1 MPETDPEITPR
12 ARGYRFGLFELDL
25 VSKRLLRQ
33 GQVVKIQEK
42 PFQLLT
48 TLLENAGEVIS
59 REQLRARLWPSD
71 TFVQFDDNLNTTVK
85 RAREA
90 LSDSAER
97 PRYIE
102 TVPRRGYRFI
112 PPVEQLASE
121 AGPPAPIDTESK
133 LSRSSLSVSLPWVFA
148 FLSVVLLAAGSWY
161 LFHRQSH
168 TLRASQN
175 EVMLAVLPFRNLSGS
190 SEQDYLSDGFTE
202 ELIAHLGRLAPRK
215 LGVIAQSSVAGI
227 QNPMGNISRVGHELG
242 VSYILEGSVSRI
254 DGQVNVTA
262 RLVQVSDQT
271 QAWTETYARP
281 AQELLTIERD
291 VAKSIAEALAIRLLP
306 SEENALARAATTNTE
321 AYDAYLAGVYQFDRG
336 TEQSFQ
342 NALTDFERAISLD
355 PAYAMAHNAIARTY
369 LELEGYHFLSSEEAY
384 RKAQEHVAL
393 ARKLDGD
400 LPQTH
405 ALLAALLQKMNP
417 HSPGIDEAYRKAI
430 ELNPSDA
437 FVRREYALYL
447 LSAVKQPS
455 AAIAQILEAA
465 RLDPLSVRTRCY
477 VAWILFSAD
486 RFREAQ
492 EQVTRALGLD
502 PNFPFALYIQGH
514 LFEHNHRFEA
524 AVMQFQKAVNSS
536 GRTPKFCLRLPMR
549 TCRPTGRGMPGGFSL
564 NSSSKAR
571 PNMSLPI
578 TYDVFRTNLGSS
590 CSSRESGMIGPVGG
604 AVAFWWE
611 ITRE

>member
-1 MPETDPEITPR
+1 MPETPPETNSHS
-12 ARGYRFGLFELDL
+12 RGYRFGLFELDL
-25 VSKRLLRQ
+25 VSQRLLRQ
-33 GQVVKIQEK
+33 DQVVRIQEK
-42 PFQLLT
+42 PFQLLAA
-48 TLLENAGEVIS
+48 LVENAGEVIS

-85 RAREA
+85 RVREA

-112 PPVEQLASE
+112 PPVERLPAEPEPLALLNTHS
-121 AGPPAPIDTESK
+121 A
-133 LSRSSLSVSLPWVFA
+133 LFRSSPSVPLRWVFV
-148 FLSVVLLAAGSWY
+148 FLSVIFLAAGSWY

-168 TLRASQN
+168 ALRISQN
-175 EVMLAVLPFRNLSGS
+175 KIMLAVLPFRNLSGS

-215 LGVIAQSSVAGI
+215 LGVIAQSSVAGM
-227 QNPMGNISRVGHELG
+227 QSPMGNISRAGHDLG

-262 RLVQVSDQT
+262 RLVQVNDQT
-271 QAWTETYARP
+271 QAWAETYARP

-321 AYDAYLAGVYQFDRG
+321 AYEAYLAGVYQFDRG
-336 TEQSFQ
+336 TEQSFR
-342 NALTDFERAISLD
+342 NALTDFERAINLD
-355 PAYAMAHNAIARTY
+355 PEYAMAHDAIAKTY

-393 ARKLDGD
+393 ARKLDDD

-417 HSPGIDEAYRKAI
+417 HSPGIGEAYRKAI

-437 FVRREYALYL
+437 YVRQEYALYL
-447 LSAVKQPS
+447 LSAVKQPN
-455 AAIAQILEAA
+455 AAIAQILEGA

-477 VAWILFSAD
+477 VAWIFFSAG

-492 EQVTRALGLD
+492 EQVTRALALD
-502 PNFPFALYIQGH
+502 PNSPFGLYIQGH
-514 LFEHNHRFEA
+514 LFEHNHRLEA

-536 GRTPKFCLRLPMR
+536 GRTPKYLFTLADAYLQAGRKGDAGRILAELQQQSKTQYVSPDYLRRL
-549 TCRPTGRGMPGGFSL
+549 S
-564 NSSSKAR
+564 
-571 PNMSLPI
+571 
-578 TYDVFRTNLGSS
+578 DQLGK
-590 CSSRESGMIGPVGG
+590 
-604 AVAFWWE
+604 
-611 ITRE
+611 

>member
-1 MPETDPEITPR
+1 MPEIGPEINSHF
-12 ARGYRFGLFELDL
+12 RGYRFGLFELDL
-25 VSKRLLRQ
+25 VSQRLLRQ
-33 GQVVKIQEK
+33 GQLVKIQEK
-42 PFQLLT
+42 PFQLLA

-85 RAREA
+85 RVREA

-112 PPVEQLASE
+112 PPVERL
-121 AGPPAPIDTESK
+121 PAEPEPLT
-133 LSRSSLSVSLPWVFA
+133 LSNPQSTLPRSSPSVSLRWVFA
-148 FLSVVLLAAGSWY
+148 CFLVVLFGTGSWA

-168 TLRASQN
+168 SRGISQN
-175 EVMLAVLPFRNLSGS
+175 KIMLAVLPFRNLSGS

-215 LGVIAQSSVAGI
+215 LGVIAQSSVTGL
-227 QNPMGNISRVGHELG
+227 QNPVGNVSRVGHDLG

-262 RLVQVSDQT
+262 RLVQASDQT
-271 QAWTETYARP
+271 QAWAETYTRP

-336 TEQSFQ
+336 TEQSFR
-342 NALTDFERAISLD
+342 NALADFERAISLD
-355 PAYAMAHNAIARTY
+355 PEYAMAHDAIARTY

-393 ARKLDGD
+393 ARKLDDD

-405 ALLAALLQKMNP
+405 ALMAALLQKMNP
-417 HSPGIDEAYRKAI
+417 HAPGIDKAYRRAI
-430 ELNPSDA
+430 ELNPSDTY
-437 FVRREYALYL
+437 VRREYALYL
-447 LSAVKQPS
+447 LSEVKQPN

-477 VAWILFSAD
+477 AAWVLFSAA

-492 EQVTRALGLD
+492 EQVTHALALD

-514 LFEHNHRFEA
+514 LFEHNHRLDA

-536 GRTPKFCLRLPMR
+536 GRTPKYLFTLADAYLQAGRKEDARKILAELQQQSQTQYVSPDYLRHL
-549 TCRPTGRGMPGGFSL
+549 S
-564 NSSSKAR
+564 NQ
-571 PNMSLPI
+571 
-578 TYDVFRTNLGSS
+578 LGK
-590 CSSRESGMIGPVGG
+590 
-604 AVAFWWE
+604 
-611 ITRE
+611 

>member
-1 MPETDPEITPR
+1 MPETAPEINSRP
-12 ARGYRFGLFELDL
+12 RGYRFGLFELDL
-25 VSKRLLRQ
+25 VSQRLLRQ
-33 GQVVKIQEK
+33 DQVVRIQEK
-42 PFQLLT
+42 PFQLLAA
-48 TLLENAGEVIS
+48 LVENAGEVIS

-112 PPVEQLASE
+112 PPVERL
-121 AGPPAPIDTESK
+121 PAEPERPALLHTQST
-133 LSRSSLSVSLPWVFA
+133 LSRSSPSVSLGWA
-148 FLSVVLLAAGSWY
+148 FVLLAVAFLAAGSGY

-168 TLRASQN
+168 AFSFSQN
-175 EVMLAVLPFRNLSGS
+175 EISQNKIMLAVLPFRNLSGS

-215 LGVIAQSSVAGI
+215 LGVIAESSVAGM
-227 QNPMGNISRVGHELG
+227 QNPMGNISRVGHDLG

-321 AYDAYLAGVYQFDRG
+321 AYEAYLAGVYQFDRG

-342 NALTDFERAISLD
+342 NALTDFERAIHLD
-355 PAYAMAHNAIARTY
+355 PEYAMAHDATARTY

-393 ARKLDGD
+393 ARKLDDD

-405 ALLAALLQKMNP
+405 ALLAALLQKMDP

-437 FVRREYALYL
+437 YVRREYALYL
-447 LSAVKQPS
+447 LSAVKQPN

-477 VAWILFSAD
+477 VAWILFSAA
-486 RFREAQ
+486 RFGEAQ
-492 EQVTRALGLD
+492 EQVTRALALD

-514 LFEHNHRFEA
+514 LFEHDHRLEA

-536 GRTPKFCLRLPMR
+536 GRTPKYLFTLADAYVQA
-549 TCRPTGRGMPGGFSL
+549 GRKGDARRIL
-564 NSSSKAR
+564 AELQQQSKAQYVSPDYLR
-571 PNMSLPI
+571 RLS
-578 TYDVFRTNLGSS
+578 DH
-590 CSSRESGMIGPVGG
+590 VGK
-604 AVAFWWE
+604 
-611 ITRE
+611 